1 MIPGLSA
8 YSVVLASSSPRRQE
22 LLAALKIPFEVR
34 LMPVEEEYPDGLV
47 KQEITDYLA
56 VLKASPFK
64 NNIQADEIIITA
76 DTIVWFEDQVLGKP
90 KDENDAINT
99 LRSLSD
105 KWHDVY
111 TSICFTTQKE
121 QHVVH
126 AKTEVKMAF
135 LSPEEIRFYVDQG
148 NPSDKAGAYGIQEW
162 IGLAGI
168 EEIRGSYTNVV
179 GLPTQILYKSLRAI
193 V

>member
-22 LLAALKIPFEVR
+22 LLSALHIPFEVR
-34 LMPVEEEYPDGLV
+34 LKPIEENFPQGLV

-64 NNIQADEIIITA
+64 KEVQADEIIITA
-76 DTIVWFEDQVLGKP
+76 DTIVWFEGQVLGKP
-90 KDENDAINT
+90 KDENDAVST

-105 KWHDVY
+105 KWHEVY

-126 AKTEVKMAF
+126 ARTDVKMAF
-135 LSPEEIRFYVDQG
+135 LSPEEILYYIEQG
-148 NPSDKAGAYGIQEW
+148 NPMDKAGAYGISS
-162 IGLAGI
+162 GRSRYRRSCCNYA
-168 EEIRGSYTNVV
+168 
-179 GLPTQILYKSLRAI
+179 
-193 V
+193 

>member
-34 LMPVEEEYPDGLV
+34 VIPVEENFPEGLV
-47 KQEITDYLA
+47 KQEITDFLA

-64 NNIQADEIIITA
+64 NKVQSNEIIITA

-90 KDENDAINT
+90 KDENDAVST

-105 KWHDVY
+105 KWHEVY
-111 TSICFTTQKE
+111 TSICFTTPKE
-121 QHVVH
+121 QYVVH

-135 LSPEEIRFYVDQG
+135 LSPEEIRYYVEEG
-148 NPSDKAGAYGIQEW
+148 NPLDKAGAYGIQEW
-162 IGLAGI
+162 IGMAGI

-179 GLPTQILYKSLRAI
+179 GLPTEILYKSLRAM